1 MDNVPELI
9 RNIYQ
14 VFIDY
19 FGENRVDLQLYNS
32 SNIIQMDSA
41 GQETGDY
48 LILVKWDEVTITNEY
63 EESID
68 IWGLYCVTTITP
80 RGKMR
85 RAPGFTRSTYDDIQW
100 SSNYCHSHVP
110 SLNHSNCAM
119 FRYSCL
125 GTGPIRETIERLKGA
140 ASNDLDIWRLYCWEL
155 DKYVHV
161 ESLTGGPYRRLR
173 EVGKN
178 SENSFNSF
186 KVSFKFPY
194 PASRICKSFTKEL
207 IKIILENNVLKYNF
221 SDGRYLIA
229 MTYPEAV
236 MSISN
241 AFINWYNLYPEIY
254 KVYKKEQLYGNKFL
268 EKAFIQNGSIIRER
282 GNSENAPIDIGR
294 RLFYFKGETITL
306 QSIYNNK
313 DYNAGEVTIVNTEI
327 LDYIIYVILKYLNIH
342 YGESTDSTNQTTRIV

>member
-1 MDNVPELI
+1 MDNVPELV

-19 FGENRVDLQLYNS
+19 FGENRVDLQLYNT
-32 SNIIQMDSA
+32 SNIIQIDSA
-41 GQETGDY
+41 GQERGDY
-48 LILVKWDEVTITNEY
+48 LILVKWDEVTISNEY

-68 IWGLYCVTTITP
+68 IWGLYCVTVLTP

-85 RAPGFTRSTYDDIQW
+85 RVPGFTRSTYDNVQW
-100 SSNYCHSHVP
+100 DSRYCHSHVP
-110 SLNHSNCAM
+110 SLCQSSCAQ

-125 GTGPIRETIERLKGA
+125 GSGPIRETIDRLKGSA
-140 ASNDLDIWRLYCWEL
+140 FEDLDIWRLYCWEL

-178 SENSFNSF
+178 SNGSLNSF

-194 PASRICKSFTKEL
+194 SSNRICKSLTRSL
-207 IKIILENNVLKYNF
+207 VKIVLDNNVLKYSF

-236 MSISN
+236 MAISN
-241 AFINWYNLYPEIY
+241 AFIEWYNSSPDIY
-254 KVYKKEQLYGNKFL
+254 KSYNKDQLYSSKFL
-268 EKAFIQNGSIIRER
+268 EKAFIQDGSIIRNT
-282 GNSENAPIDIGR
+282 GSDGGAPMNIGR
-294 RLFYFKGETITL
+294 RLFTFKGETITL
-306 QSIYNNK
+306 QSIYNSK
-313 DYNAGEVTIVNTEI
+313 DYNAGEVNIVNTEI
-327 LDYIIYVILKYLNIH
+327 LDYVIYIILRYLNIH
-342 YGESTDSTNQTTRIV
+342 YGESADSANQTTRIV